1 MANCTKF
8 RIYLQPPYVPGFEQP
23 FLVKVETRDDEPVE
37 PGPADRLFYV
47 LDARNKPGYPAEGPH
62 NFQPFRGRPWKG
74 KINRIIA
81 SPNWDGHFDHLKPDD
96 LAFPAASIYATAR
109 LTLNFWNRIFKEA
122 GVPELTEWHHNP
134 EQVVDKPAQKDEKPA
149 TMFADPSFAA
159 RLELIPRCISAG
171 SRAGYGFVEV
181 GRDNPVHK
189 YYDRYAQSEGGSAPA
204 SYQRGAMW
212 QNFDVIAHEVGHAIL
227 FKVIGFPQSATKIDQ
242 WFSIPEP
249 EFLIFHE
256 SMADLMAILS
266 LLDLEPFL
274 GYLVRNSEGLSV
286 LAGIGEL
293 QRLSSPGFLPI
304 RSAYNDAKYPNRKAR
319 EAYKNEEAH
328 MNSLALTGAVF
339 DILLKLYSWQD
350 NAKAAPTTVAEAM
363 ERVATVRDIVAGA
376 LASLWSTP
384 EDMWTDPDN
393 RSGFSIVKVAECL
406 PKHVG
411 TAAATAYSSSEATK
425 SDKPPKVYNAVVQLA
440 ARCLA
445 SHDLP
450 FGKDDLKRSEETKP
464 PE

>member
-1 MANCTKF
+1 MAKNCTKF
-8 RIYLQPPYVPGFEQP
+8 RIYLQPPYVPGFEQA
-23 FLVKVETRDDEPVE
+23 FLVKVETGDEPVG
-37 PGPADRLFYV
+37 PGPADPLFYV
-47 LDARNKPGYPAEGPH
+47 LDARNKPSYPAEGPH

-74 KINRIIA
+74 KINRVIA

-96 LAFPAASIYATAR
+96 PAFPAASIYATAR
-109 LTLNFWNRIFKEA
+109 LTLNFWNRTFEEA
-122 GVPELTEWHHNP
+122 GVAKLTEWHHNP
-134 EQVVDKPAQKDEKPA
+134 EQVVDKPAKNDAKPA
-149 TMFADPSFAA
+149 AMSADTSFAA
-159 RLELIPRCISAG
+159 RLELIPCCISAG

-189 YYDRYAQSEGGSAPA
+189 YYDRYAQSQGGSAPA

-212 QNFDVIAHEVGHAIL
+212 QNFDVIAHEVGHTIL
-227 FKVIGFPQSATKIDQ
+227 FKVIGFPQSASKIDQ

-266 LLDLEPFL
+266 LLDQKPFL
-274 GYLVRNSEGLSV
+274 NYLVRNSEGLDV

-304 RSAYNDAKYPNRKAR
+304 RSAYNNAKYPNREARKA
-319 EAYKNEEAH
+319 YNNEEAH
-328 MNSLALTGAVF
+328 MNSLPLTGAVF
-339 DILLKLYSWQD
+339 DILLKLYSRQD
-350 NAKAAPTTVAEAM
+350 DAKAAPTTVAEAM
-363 ERVATVRDIVAGA
+363 ERVATVRDIVAGS

-384 EDMWTDPDN
+384 EDMWTDPDK

-411 TAAATAYSSSEATK
+411 AAAARAYSSSEATK
-425 SDKPPKVYNAVVQLA
+425 SDEPSAVYDKVMQLA
-440 ARCLA
+440 AQCLGE
-445 SHDLP
+445 HDLP
-450 FGKDDLKRSEETKP
+450 FGENDRKGSEGTKP
-464 PE
+464 LK